1 MIFDILLG
9 EGIYRRGS
17 LYFLRRELIMGKEV
31 ILVVDDEKEIR
42 DLIGI
47 YLSNDGYSVIKA
59 TNGVEALNVLK
70 DEHVDLIILDIMM
83 PIMDG
88 LEACMKIREYKNM
101 PIIMLSAKSEDMD
114 KIMGLTTGADDYV
127 SKPFNPLELLARVK
141 SQLRRYMRV
150 NVIEEKDESII
161 EVDDLYINTNTHEI
175 KVGDKDVRL
184 TPREFDILL
193 LIAKNRGIV
202 FSVKRIYETV
212 WKEEFM
218 ESDNTIMVHIRKI
231 REKIEENPRK
241 PRFIKTI
248 WGVGYK
254 IEN

>member
-1 MIFDILLG
+1 MD
-9 EGIYRRGS
+9 
-17 LYFLRRELIMGKEV
+17 KEV

-47 YLSNDGYSVIKA
+47 YLSNNGYSVIKA
-59 TNGVEALNVLK
+59 ANGVEALNVLK
-70 DEHVDLIILDIMM
+70 NKNVDLIILDIMM

-88 LEACMKIREYKNM
+88 LKVCTRIREDKNM
-101 PIIMLSAKSEDMD
+101 PIIMLSAKGEDRD

-141 SQLRRYMRV
+141 SALRRYKRL
-150 NVIEEKDESII
+150 NLIEDNDESVI

-175 KVGDKDVRL
+175 KIGDKDVRL

-193 LIAKNRGIV
+193 FIAKNRGIV
-202 FSVKRIYETV
+202 FSIKKIYEAV

-218 ESDNTIMVHIRKI
+218 ESDNTIMVHIRNI

-241 PRFIKTI
+241 PRFIKTV

>member
-1 MIFDILLG
+1 MD
-9 EGIYRRGS
+9 
-17 LYFLRRELIMGKEV
+17 KEV

-42 DLIGI
+42 DLTGI
-47 YLSNDGYSVIKA
+47 YLSNDGYTVIKA
-59 TNGVEALNVLK
+59 ANGLDALNVLK
-70 DEHVDLIILDIMM
+70 NQNIDLIILDIMM

-88 LEACMKIREYKNM
+88 LEACMKIREDKKM

-141 SQLRRYMRV
+141 SQLRRYKSL
-150 NVIEEKDESII
+150 NLIEEKDESIV
-161 EVDDLYINTNTHEI
+161 EVDDLYINTNTHEVKI
-175 KVGDKDVRL
+175 GDKDVRL

-193 LIAKNRGIV
+193 YIAKNRGIV
-202 FSVKRIYETV
+202 FSVKRIYEAV

-248 WGVGYK
+248 
-254 IEN
+254 

>member
-1 MIFDILLG
+1 MN
-9 EGIYRRGS
+9 
-17 LYFLRRELIMGKEV
+17 KEI
-31 ILVVDDEKEIR
+31 ILVVDDEREIR

-47 YLSNDGYSVIKA
+47 YLSNDGYSVIKVS
-59 TNGVEALNVLK
+59 NGVEALNVLK
-70 DEHVDLIILDIMM
+70 EENVDLIILDLMM

-88 LEACMKIREYKNM
+88 LEACMRIRENKNM

-114 KIMGLTTGADDYV
+114 KIKGLTTGADDYV

-141 SQLRRYMRV
+141 SQLRRYKRL
-150 NVIEEKDESII
+150 NLIGEKDESIV
-161 EVDDLYINTNTHEI
+161 EVDDLYINTNTHEVKI
-175 KVGDKDVRL
+175 GDKDVRL

-193 LIAKNRGIV
+193 FIAKNRGSV
-202 FSVKRIYETV
+202 FNVKKIYEAV

-241 PRFIKTI
+241 PRFIKTV

>member
-1 MIFDILLG
+1 
-9 EGIYRRGS
+9 
-17 LYFLRRELIMGKEV
+17 MGKEV

-59 TNGVEALNVLK
+59 ANGVEALNVLK
-70 DEHVDLIILDIMM
+70 DENENVILIILDIMM

-88 LEACMKIREYKNM
+88 LETCMKIREDKNM

-141 SQLRRYMRV
+141 SQLRKYKRL
-150 NVIEEKDESII
+150 NLIEEKNESII

-175 KVGDKDVRL
+175 KIGDKDVRL

-193 LIAKNRGIV
+193 FIAKNRGTV
-202 FSVKRIYETV
+202 FSIKKIYEAV

-241 PRFIKTI
+241 PRFIKTV

>member
-1 MIFDILLG
+1 MD
-9 EGIYRRGS
+9 
-17 LYFLRRELIMGKEV
+17 KEV

-47 YLSNDGYSVIKA
+47 YLSNDGYSIIKA
-59 TNGVEALNVLK
+59 SNGLEALNILK
-70 DEHVDLIILDIMM
+70 NENVDLIILDIMM
-83 PIMDG
+83 PVMDG
-88 LEACMKIREYKNM
+88 LEACMKIRENKDM

-141 SQLRRYMRV
+141 SQLRKYKRLNIV
-150 NVIEEKDESII
+150 EEKDENII
-161 EVDDLYINTNTHEI
+161 QVDDLYINTSTHEI
-175 KVGDKDVRL
+175 KIGDKDVRL

-202 FSVKRIYETV
+202 FSVKRIYEAV

>member
-1 MIFDILLG
+1 
-9 EGIYRRGS
+9 
-17 LYFLRRELIMGKEV
+17 MGKEV

-47 YLSNDGYSVIKA
+47 YLSNDGYSVIKVA
-59 TNGVEALNVLK
+59 NGVEALNVLE
-70 DEHVDLIILDIMM
+70 DEEVDLIILDIMM

-88 LEACMKIREYKNM
+88 LQACIKIRENKNM

-127 SKPFNPLELLARVK
+127 SKPFNPLELIARVK
-141 SQLRRYMRV
+141 SQLRKYKRL

-175 KVGDKDVRL
+175 RIGDKDVRL

-193 LIAKNRGIV
+193 FIAKNRGIV
-202 FSVKRIYETV
+202 FSVKRIYEAV

-218 ESDNTIMVHIRKI
+218 ESDNTVMVHIRKI

>member
-1 MIFDILLG
+1 
-9 EGIYRRGS
+9 
-17 LYFLRRELIMGKEV
+17 MGKEV

-59 TNGVEALNVLK
+59 NNGVEALNILK
-70 DEHVDLIILDIMM
+70 DEHIDLIILDIMM

-88 LEACMKIREYKNM
+88 MEACMKIREYNNM
-101 PIIMLSAKSEDMD
+101 PIIILSAKSEDMD

-141 SQLRRYMRV
+141 SQLRRYMRG
-150 NVIEEKDESII
+150 NLIEDMDESII

-175 KVGDKDVRL
+175 KIGDKDVRL

-202 FSVKRIYETV
+202 FSIKKIYETV

>member
-1 MIFDILLG
+1 MA
-9 EGIYRRGS
+9 
-17 LYFLRRELIMGKEV
+17 KEV

-42 DLIGI
+42 DLVGI
-47 YLSNDGYSVIKA
+47 YLLNDGYSVIKA
-59 TNGVEALNVLK
+59 ANGVEALEVLK
-70 DEHVDLIILDIMM
+70 EEHVDLIILDIMM

-88 LEACMKIREYKNM
+88 LDACMKIRQCKNM

-141 SQLRRYMRV
+141 SQLRRYMQGNLIV
-150 NVIEEKDESII
+150 DKDDSII

-175 KVGDKDVRL
+175 KIGDKDVRL

-202 FSVKRIYETV
+202 FSVKKIYETV